1 MEHARYILSNS
12 TIVLNLL
19 KSHFKSSKIMV
30 GMIIVELLH
39 PDLKYVHFR
48 ILKMDIKRL
57 KIV

>member
-57 KIV
+57 QIV

>member
-19 KSHFKSSKIMV
+19 KSYFKSSKIMV
-30 GMIIVELLH
+30 GMIIVGLLH

-57 KIV
+57 QIV

>member
-19 KSHFKSSKIMV
+19 KSYFKSSKIMV

-57 KIV
+57 QIV